1 MAENNVQLLDNI
13 PMLAD
18 VNVKPSIFLDIK
30 LSYLDSKLD
39 KIVRVM
45 RNMVYKIIYLEK
57 GRLCT
62 VVGEVK
68 DISRIFTTVTVNE
81 DRKSYNEYVL
91 TIDCSNKY
99 NTNVKKIR
107 TGDIRSI
114 RKFIDH
120 MDEETDIPNAIT
132 LDGNTVASKITNVVI
147 NNIRVE
153 NTVAIT
159 INENGTGIAEY
170 QTDSFKHIVGG
181 TIEGGKT
188 DPTTVTNNGVASG
201 INTSGNHI
209 NVADGVTSGEGDIT
223 AGNIITAMISFPH
236 FDSYDTTED
245 PEDVKCR
252 TIYGAIHVISED
264 NKWHGD
270 IENVIISHTKIT
282 GSSTGGN
289 VVDVIRDNTI
299 VYGGTI
305 SGENMKTTNGITYN
319 DTTTDGVTTDGVI
332 KGGYVVTIIDGGRT
346 CYLYGDDLVTTGAI
360 ANNCVITGGTVS
372 GGTNGIYPGGAGG
385 KGFNVTIN
393 GTVVGGVGT
402 NGVAFGGHT
411 EGGVISFECK
421 FNPMDYRI
429 VTPYTASDNTP
440 DTIIPPMPWRYDN
453 TLFKVG
459 VGDVTGVITNFHTA
473 TNL

>member
-1 MAENNVQLLDNI
+1 MADNVQLLDNI

-62 VVGEVK
+62 VIGEVK

-81 DRKSYNEYVL
+81 DKKSYNEYVL

-120 MDEETDIPNAIT
+120 MDEDTDIPNAIT

-153 NTVAIT
+153 NTVSVRK
-159 INENGTGIAEY
+159 ENQIVEY
-170 QTDSFKHIVGG
+170 QTDSFKHIIGG
-181 TIEGGKT
+181 NIENGRVDST
-188 DPTTVTNNGVASG
+188 SVTNNGIATGTNSLG
-201 INTSGNHI
+201 NQINI
-209 NVADGVTSGEGDIT
+209 LDGVTSGEGDIT
-223 AGNIITAMISFPH
+223 AGNIISASICFPN

-245 PEDVKCR
+245 TEDVKCR

-282 GSSTGGN
+282 GSSTGGT
-289 VVDVIRDNTI
+289 VVDAIRDNTI

-319 DTTTDGVTTDGVI
+319 DTTTDGVTEGGVI
-332 KGGYVVTIIDGGRT
+332 KGGNVITIIDGGRT

-360 ANNCVITGGTVS
+360 ANNCIITGGTVS
-372 GGTNGIYPGGAGG
+372 GGTTAA
-385 KGFNVTIN
+385 NVTIN
-393 GTVVGGVGT
+393 GTVIGGIGI

-411 EGGVISFECK
+411 EGGEISFERK
-421 FNPMDYRI
+421 FTPDPNI
-429 VTPYTASDNTP
+429 STNPYTANDNTP
-440 DTIIPPMPWRYDN
+440 DTITPPMPWRYDN

-459 VGDVTGVITNFHTA
+459 LGDATGIITNFHTA
-473 TNL
+473 SNL

>member
-1 MAENNVQLLDNI
+1 MPENTQLLDNI

-18 VNVKPSIFLDIK
+18 INVKPSIFLDIK

-39 KIVRVM
+39 KVVRVM

-57 GRLCT
+57 GNLCT

-81 DRKSYNEYVL
+81 DKASYNEYIL

-120 MDEETDIPNAIT
+120 MDESTDIPNAIT
-132 LDGNTVASKITNVVI
+132 LDGNTVASKITNVTI

-153 NTVAIT
+153 KSVVVVDEHNT
-159 INENGTGIAEY
+159 IANY
-170 QTDSFKHIVGG
+170 NVDSFKHIIGG
-181 TIEGGKT
+181 EIEAGKADAT
-188 DPTTVTNNGVASG
+188 AVTNNGIATG
-201 INTSGNHI
+201 INSSGSSI
-209 NVADGVTSGEGDIT
+209 NIADGITSGEGDIT
-223 AGNIITAMISFPH
+223 AGTIITAKICYPNIE
-236 FDSYDTTED
+236 SYETTED
-245 PEDVKCR
+245 PEDVKR
-252 TIYGAIHVISED
+252 KTIYGAIHVVSED

-270 IENVIISHTKIT
+270 IEEVIISHSKIS
-282 GSSTGGN
+282 GSSTGGH
-289 VVDVIRDNTI
+289 VVDAIRDNTI

-305 SGENMKTTNGITYN
+305 SGEGMKTTNGITYN
-319 DTTTDGVTTDGVI
+319 DTTTDGVTTNGVI
-332 KGGYVVTIIDGGRT
+332 KGGNVITIIDGGRT
-346 CYLYGDDLVTTGAI
+346 CYIYGDDLVTTGAI
-360 ANNCVITGGTVS
+360 ANGCVITGGTVT
-372 GGTNGIYPGGAGG
+372 GGTNGISAGND
-385 KGFNVTIN
+385 KTNGFNVTIN
-393 GTVVGGVGT
+393 GTVIGGVGT

-411 EGGVISFECK
+411 EGGEISFERK
-421 FNPMDYRI
+421 FNPSDYDI
-429 VTPYTASDNTP
+429 NLKYTSSDNTP
-440 DTIIPPMPWRYDN
+440 DTIVPPMPWRYDN
-453 TLFKVG
+453 TLFKIG

>member
-1 MAENNVQLLDNI
+1 MAENVQLLDNI

-18 VNVKPSIFLDIK
+18 VNVEPSIFLDIK

-39 KIVRVM
+39 KMVRVM
-45 RNMVYKIIYLEK
+45 KNMVYKIIYLEK

-81 DRKSYNEYVL
+81 DKKSYNEYVL

-120 MDEETDIPNAIT
+120 MDEDTDIPNAIT
-132 LDGNTVASKITNVVI
+132 LDGNTVASKITNVII

-153 NTVAIT
+153 DTVTIT
-159 INENGTGIAEY
+159 KENGIAEY
-170 QTDSFKHIVGG
+170 NTDSFKHIVGG
-181 TIEGGKT
+181 VIEGGKT
-188 DPTTVTNNGVASG
+188 DSTAVTNNGVATG
-201 INTSGNHI
+201 ANNLGNIIHI
-209 NVADGVTSGEGDIT
+209 DNGVTSGEGDIT

-245 PEDVKCR
+245 PEDIKNK
-252 TIYGAIHVISED
+252 TIYGAIHVVSED
-264 NKWHGD
+264 NKWYGD
-270 IENVIISHTKIT
+270 IEEVIISHSKIT
-282 GSSTGGN
+282 GYSTGGN
-289 VVDVIRDNTI
+289 VVDAIRDNTI

-305 SGENMKTTNGITYN
+305 SGENMKTTNAITYN
-319 DTTTDGVTTDGVI
+319 DITTDGVTTDGVI

-360 ANNCVITGGTVS
+360 ANNCVITGGTVIE
-372 GGTNGIYPGGAGG
+372 GTNGIYPGGAGG
-385 KGFNVTIN
+385 EGFNATIN
-393 GTVVGGVGT
+393 STVIGGIGT

-411 EGGVISFECK
+411 EGGEMSFEQK
-421 FNPMDYRI
+421 FNASDYTI
-429 VTPYTASDNTP
+429 SHTPYTATDNTP
-440 DTIIPPMPWRYDN
+440 DEVTPPMPWRYDN

-459 VGDVTGVITNFHTA
+459 VGDVTGVITNFHSA
-473 TNL
+473 SNL

>member
-1 MAENNVQLLDNI
+1 MADNVQLLDNI

-18 VNVKPSIFLDIK
+18 VNVRPSIFLDIK

-45 RNMVYKIIYLEK
+45 RNMVYKIIYLEN
-57 GRLCT
+57 GRLYT
-62 VVGEVK
+62 VIGEVK
-68 DISRIFTTVTVNE
+68 DISRVFTTVTVNE
-81 DRKSYNEYVL
+81 DKKSYNEYVL

-114 RKFIDH
+114 RKFIEH
-120 MDEETDIPNAIT
+120 MDEDTDIPNAIT
-132 LDGNTVASKITNVVI
+132 LDGNTVASKITNVTI
-147 NNIRVE
+147 SNIRVE
-153 NTVAIT
+153 NTVSLRK
-159 INENGTGIAEY
+159 ENQVVEY
-170 QTDSFKHIVGG
+170 QTDSFKHIIGG
-181 TIEGGKT
+181 NIESGKVDST
-188 DPTTVTNNGVASG
+188 SVTNNGIATGTNSNG
-201 INTSGNHI
+201 NQINILN
-209 NVADGVTSGEGDIT
+209 GVTSGEGDIT
-223 AGNIITAMISFPH
+223 AGNIISAFICFPN

-245 PEDVKCR
+245 PEDVKCK

-282 GSSTGGN
+282 GSSAGGT
-289 VVDVIRDNTI
+289 VVDAIRDNTI

-305 SGENMKTTNGITYN
+305 SGENMTTTSGITYN
-319 DTTTDGVTTDGVI
+319 DTTTDGITEGGVI
-332 KGGYVVTIIDGGRT
+332 KGGNVITIIDGGRT

-372 GGTNGIYPGGAGG
+372 GGTTGGDNITIDGVVTGGIG
-385 KGFNVTIN
+385 I
-393 GTVVGGVGT
+393 

-411 EGGVISFECK
+411 EGGEISFERK
-421 FNPMDYRI
+421 FTPDPNI
-429 VTPYTASDNTP
+429 SNPYTENDNTP
-440 DTIIPPMPWRYDN
+440 DTIVPSMPWRYDN

-459 VGDVTGVITNFHTA
+459 LGDVTGIVTNFHSA
-473 TNL
+473 SNL

>member
-68 DISRIFTTVTVNE
+68 DISRIFTTVTINE
-81 DRKSYNEYVL
+81 DKKSYNEYVL

-120 MDEETDIPNAIT
+120 MDEEPDIPNAIT

-153 NTVAIT
+153 NTVSIRK
-159 INENGTGIAEY
+159 ENQIVEC
-170 QTDSFKHIVGG
+170 QSNSFKHIIGG
-181 TIEGGKT
+181 TIESGKT
-188 DPTTVTNNGVASG
+188 DPTTVTNNGIASG
-201 INTSGNHI
+201 TNTSGNYI
-209 NVADGVTSGEGDIT
+209 NVADGITSGEGDIT
-223 AGNIITAMISFPH
+223 AGNIISAMICFPN

-245 PEDVKCR
+245 PEDIKNK
-252 TIYGAIHVISED
+252 TIYGVIHVLSED
-264 NKWHGD
+264 DKWYGD
-270 IENVIISHTKIT
+270 IENVIISHSKVT
-282 GSSTGGN
+282 GTSSGGN
-289 VVDVIRDNTI
+289 VVDAVRDNTI

-319 DTTTDGVTTDGVI
+319 DTTTDGVTTGGII
-332 KGGYVVTIIDGGRT
+332 KGGNVVTIIDGGRT
-346 CYLYGDDLVTTGAI
+346 CYIYGDDLVTTGAI
-360 ANNCVITGGTVS
+360 ANNCVITGGTVTD
-372 GGTNGIYPGGAGG
+372 GTNGIYPGGAGG
-385 KGFNVTIN
+385 EEGFNVTMN
-393 GTVVGGVGT
+393 STVIGGVGT

-411 EGGVISFECK
+411 EGGEISFERK
-421 FNPMDYRI
+421 FNPMDYKV
-429 VTPYTASDNTP
+429 VTPYTENDNTP
-440 DTIIPPMPWRYDN
+440 DEITPPMSWRYDN
-453 TLFKVG
+453 TLFKIG

-473 TNL
+473 SNL

>member
-81 DRKSYNEYVL
+81 DKKSYNEYVL

-120 MDEETDIPNAIT
+120 MDEEPDIPNAIT

-153 NTVAIT
+153 NSVSIRKQNQ
-159 INENGTGIAEY
+159 IVEY
-170 QTDSFKHIVGG
+170 QTDSFKHIIGG

-188 DPTTVTNNGVASG
+188 DPTTVTNNGIASG
-201 INTSGNHI
+201 TNTSGNYI
-209 NVADGVTSGEGDIT
+209 NVANGVTSGEGDIT
-223 AGNIITAMISFPH
+223 AGNIITAMICFPN

-245 PEDVKCR
+245 PEDIKNK
-252 TIYGAIHVISED
+252 TIYGAIHVVSED
-264 NKWHGD
+264 DKWYGD
-270 IENVIISHTKIT
+270 IENVIISHSKIT
-282 GSSTGGN
+282 GVSSGGN
-289 VVDVIRDNTI
+289 VVDAIRDNTI

-332 KGGYVVTIIDGGRT
+332 KGGNVVTIIDGGRT
-346 CYLYGDDLVTTGAI
+346 CYIYGDDLVTTGAI
-360 ANNCVITGGTVS
+360 ANNCIITGGTVT

-385 KGFNVTIN
+385 GGFNVTIDS
-393 GTVVGGVGT
+393 TVIGGVGT

-411 EGGVISFECK
+411 EGGKISFERK
-421 FNPMDYRI
+421 FNPMDYKT
-429 VTPYTASDNTP
+429 VTPYTENNNTP
-440 DTIIPPMPWRYDN
+440 DEITPPMPWRYDN
-453 TLFKVG
+453 TLFKIG
-459 VGDVTGVITNFHTA
+459 VGDVTGVITNLHTA